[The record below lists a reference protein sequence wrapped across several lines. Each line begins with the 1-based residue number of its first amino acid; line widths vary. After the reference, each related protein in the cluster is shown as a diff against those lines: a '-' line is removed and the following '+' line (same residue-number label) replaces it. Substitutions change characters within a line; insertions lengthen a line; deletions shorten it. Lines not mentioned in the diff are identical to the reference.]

1 METITVGAFE
11 AKTHLSKLLDAVE
24 AGKRVIIQR
33 HGKSVAEMRPS
44 AAKKKAKFGCAKGK
58 GFYMAPDF
66 DEPLDCFKEYM

>member
-24 AGKRVIIQR
+24 AGKRVVIQR
-33 HGKSVAEMRPS
+33 HGKPVAEMNPPAPKKR
-44 AAKKKAKFGCAKGK
+44 AKRGCAKGP

-66 DEPLDCFKEYM
+66 DEPLDCFKEYR

>member
-24 AGKRVIIQR
+24 AGKRVVVTR
-33 HGKSVAEMRPS
+33 HGKPVAELLAPAPAKRP
-44 AAKKKAKFGCAKGK
+44 KFGCAKGP

-66 DEPLDCFKEYM
+66 DEPLECFKEYM

>member
-24 AGKRVIIQR
+24 AGKRVIITR
-33 HGKSVAEMRPS
+33 HGKPAAELQAPAATKRPRR
-44 AAKKKAKFGCAKGK
+44 GCAKGP

-66 DEPLDCFKEYM
+66 DEPLECFKEYM

>member
-33 HGKSVAEMRPS
+33 HGKPVAEVVPPQP
-44 AAKKKAKFGCAKGK
+44 KKKAKFGCAKGP
-58 GFYMAPDF
+58 GFYMSPDF
-66 DEPLDCFKEYM
+66 DEPLECFKDYM